1 MNNNHNSNNKNKSNE
16 PNKPDNN
23 DKKVDKSIY
32 YLSYFL
38 TDNNKNNNRD
48 RNKIKKYLIPLLT
61 FIVENENFNK
71 DSLTLK
77 KSFSVIIKNNYE
89 KLQSEF
95 KEKYIELKN
104 QNIVKEQKDLE
115 GKIDKSFEDAKLFL
129 RDFRNIMMHK
139 NVKEDTFSR
148 FDFEKF
154 DGELFSFLRIYLE
167 AQKENNL
174 KEIKILEDKN
184 LSLDKS
190 NFKKNYIEEILKI
203 TPEEMKK
210 NVKNVPFI
218 YCLMILAMFTESKY
232 IKELLDLIKVKKFVK
247 DIVSSFSLR
256 GGYKTLVPG
265 IVIKDDELY
274 KKQIDMSKEINKK
287 ANDTGKRI
295 IKDLKY
301 FNVDKEKTNIN
312 SEEIIYKNILKFYGY
327 GNSFPK
333 IEELEDA
340 IREFKAKE
348 LSQAN
353 KNKIESDYNKIIPT
367 LKNVFRNEDIFM
379 KEAIR
384 FLSYKHGGVFG
395 KDTWTISGNAVIW
408 LEPNDNLLF
417 DLRKRI
423 KPSKNGMNSIYK
435 IVYNKENADRFSLNR
450 YNLRALITSILIKGG
465 LNFKE
470 LKKTSTNDLKVK
482 NPNTKNTNYL
492 AQDLKNKIPNWN
504 SYKQASLVVKTVRKS
519 IIGDIHLHNVDSI
532 SFHQNFMRILCRL
545 DNKIDN
551 IYSDAIDIITTYG
564 IPTKNVGEE
573 ISKLLKYDNLKDM
586 ALASADIL
594 VKLKKKKDDK
604 QSEASFKTWSKFAF
618 LPVNNKNEKIYSLL
632 GWENIKDNLINNND
646 SNIQVDIFEIL
657 YNYFKKNNIALPPIV
672 DIYKNYIKINEIKY
686 YRNKE
691 IRNIIAEEMILYFIS
706 HYYIQEKMPSVK
718 DSKKYFYFESY
729 TDEKDN
735 SPFKFNLIWDLNPRI
750 KINIK
755 DYMKRDVR
763 QALDYIFDIYR
774 IKNEGKINGKED
786 LQKCL
791 ESCLSSY
798 NIIRNDEI
806 LKSKCPKQT
815 STRENNILNEDNIKD
830 IVKALIWAQ
839 KELLYFICNIEVHII
854 YTLYN
859 TLDKAKIDNLK
870 EDGNYFNFFKLIE
883 FYNQNI
889 ETIKLNENF
898 KNKKKFDDELL
909 VKLNMIRKMLAH
921 GRLIDEYK
929 DKHENINYSSIISIL
944 DMSLKNIFGKSL
956 SDFYGNKNHKTGG
969 EKKYYNKSNNK
980 FVNEKRGINR

>member
-1 MNNNHNSNNKNKSNE
+1 
-16 PNKPDNN
+16 
-23 DKKVDKSIY
+23 
-32 YLSYFL
+32 
-38 TDNNKNNNRD
+38 
-48 RNKIKKYLIPLLT
+48 
-61 FIVENENFNK
+61 
-71 DSLTLK
+71 
-77 KSFSVIIKNNYE
+77 
-89 KLQSEF
+89 
-95 KEKYIELKN
+95 
-104 QNIVKEQKDLE
+104 
-115 GKIDKSFEDAKLFL
+115 
-129 RDFRNIMMHK
+129 MMHK
-139 NVKEDTFSR
+139 NVIEDTFSR
-148 FDFEKF
+148 FYFKKF
-154 DGELFSFLRIYLE
+154 NGELFYFFSIYLVLE
-167 AQKENNL
+167 AEKENSL
-174 KEIKILEDKN
+174 KENKILEDKK

-190 NFKKNYIEEILKI
+190 NFKKNYLEEILKI

-247 DIVSSFSLR
+247 DIVSDFSLR

-274 KKQIDMSKEINKK
+274 LKQINTSKEINKK

-353 KNKIESDYNKIIPT
+353 KNKIEGIKQYNKNAREYNSKVAIEMPKLAIQNENKNFETDYNKIIPT

-384 FLSYKHGGVFG
+384 FLSYENEGEFG

-450 YNLRALITSILIKGG
+450 YNLRALITSILINGD
-465 LNFKE
+465 LSFKD
-470 LKKTSTNDLKVK
+470 LKDTATNNLKVK
-482 NPNTKNTNYL
+482 NHNSENTNNL
-492 AQDLKNKIPNWN
+492 SQDLKNKIPNWN
-504 SYKQASLVVKTVRKS
+504 RYKKASLIVKTVRKS
-519 IIGDIHLHNVDSI
+519 IIKDIYLHNKDSI
-532 SFHQNFMRILCRL
+532 SFHQNFMRILYRL
-545 DNKIDN
+545 DNKN
-551 IYSDAIDIITTYG
+551 GSIYSDAIDIITTYG

-646 SNIQVDIFEIL
+646 SNIQIDIFEIL

-691 IRNIIAEEMILYFIS
+691 IRNIIYF
-706 HYYIQEKMPSVK
+706 
-718 DSKKYFYFESY
+718 
-729 TDEKDN
+729 
-735 SPFKFNLIWDLNPRI
+735 
-750 KINIK
+750 
-755 DYMKRDVR
+755 
-763 QALDYIFDIYR
+763 
-774 IKNEGKINGKED
+774 
-786 LQKCL
+786 
-791 ESCLSSY
+791 
-798 NIIRNDEI
+798 
-806 LKSKCPKQT
+806 
-815 STRENNILNEDNIKD
+815 
-830 IVKALIWAQ
+830 
-839 KELLYFICNIEVHII
+839 
-854 YTLYN
+854 
-859 TLDKAKIDNLK
+859 
-870 EDGNYFNFFKLIE
+870 
-883 FYNQNI
+883 
-889 ETIKLNENF
+889 
-898 KNKKKFDDELL
+898 
-909 VKLNMIRKMLAH
+909 
-921 GRLIDEYK
+921 
-929 DKHENINYSSIISIL
+929 
-944 DMSLKNIFGKSL
+944 
-956 SDFYGNKNHKTGG
+956 
-969 EKKYYNKSNNK
+969 
-980 FVNEKRGINR
+980 

>member
-1 MNNNHNSNNKNKSNE
+1 M
-16 PNKPDNN
+16 
-23 DKKVDKSIY
+23 
-32 YLSYFL
+32 
-38 TDNNKNNNRD
+38 
-48 RNKIKKYLIPLLT
+48 
-61 FIVENENFNK
+61 
-71 DSLTLK
+71 
-77 KSFSVIIKNNYE
+77 
-89 KLQSEF
+89 
-95 KEKYIELKN
+95 
-104 QNIVKEQKDLE
+104 
-115 GKIDKSFEDAKLFL
+115 
-129 RDFRNIMMHK
+129 
-139 NVKEDTFSR
+139 
-148 FDFEKF
+148 
-154 DGELFSFLRIYLE
+154 E

-203 TPEEMKK
+203 TPEEMNK
-210 NVKNVPFI
+210 NVKNVLFI

-247 DIVSSFSLR
+247 DIVASFSLR

-265 IVIKDDELY
+265 VTIDNDEELY
-274 KKQIDMSKEINKK
+274 KKQIKMLEQIGKE

-312 SEEIIYKNILKFYGY
+312 SEEIIYKNILRFYGY

-333 IEELEDA
+333 IEELEDN
-340 IREFKAKE
+340 IREYKAKE
-348 LSQAN
+348 LVKANINKMEGIKQYNQNAREYNSKFVMGMPKLAIQNEN
-353 KNKIESDYNKIIPT
+353 KNFETDYEKIIPT

-384 FLSYKHGGVFG
+384 FLSSKHGGVFG

-435 IVYNKENADRFSLNR
+435 IVYNKENANRFSLNR

-470 LKKTSTNDLKVK
+470 LKETATNDLKVK
-482 NPNTKNTNYL
+482 NPNTKNTNDL

-504 SYKQASLVVKTVRKS
+504 RYKQASLVVKTVRKS

-545 DNKIDN
+545 DNKN
-551 IYSDAIDIITTYG
+551 GSIYSDAIDIITTYG
-564 IPTKNVGEE
+564 IPTNNVGEE

-735 SPFKFNLIWDLNPRI
+735 SHFKFNLIWDLNPRI

-774 IKNEGKINGKED
+774 INKEGKINGKED

-791 ESCLSSY
+791 ENCLSSY

-806 LKSKCPKQT
+806 LKSKCPKPT
-815 STRENNILNEDNIKD
+815 SIIENNILNEDNIKD

-839 KELLYFICNIEVHII
+839 KELLYFICGMETYLI
-854 YTLYN
+854 YKLSISLTEHQFKSLSEEKGYIDFKD
-859 TLDKAKIDNLK
+859 LIDNYNK
-870 EDGNYFNFFKLIE
+870 STDKKLEGKLSIVK
-883 FYNQNI
+883 NI
-889 ETIKLNENF
+889 
-898 KNKKKFDDELL
+898 
-909 VKLNMIRKMLAH
+909 LAH
-921 GRLIDEYK
+921 GRLSNYDY
-929 DKHENINYSSIISIL
+929 NIIVDIL
-944 DMSLKNIFGKSL
+944 DSSL
-956 SDFYGNKNHKTGG
+956 SKLNLSYLYEN
-969 EKKYYNKSNNK
+969 YNKKLS
-980 FVNEKRGINR
+980 IN

>member
-482 NPNTKNTNYL
+482 NPNTKNTNDL

-646 SNIQVDIFEIL
+646 SNIQIDIFEIL
-657 YNYFKKNNIALPPIV
+657 YNYFKKNNIALPP
-672 DIYKNYIKINEIKY
+672 
-686 YRNKE
+686 
-691 IRNIIAEEMILYFIS
+691 
-706 HYYIQEKMPSVK
+706 
-718 DSKKYFYFESY
+718 
-729 TDEKDN
+729 N
-735 SPFKFNLIWDLNPRI
+735 SRYL
-750 KINIK
+750 
-755 DYMKRDVR
+755 
-763 QALDYIFDIYR
+763 
-774 IKNEGKINGKED
+774 
-786 LQKCL
+786 
-791 ESCLSSY
+791 
-798 NIIRNDEI
+798 
-806 LKSKCPKQT
+806 
-815 STRENNILNEDNIKD
+815 
-830 IVKALIWAQ
+830 
-839 KELLYFICNIEVHII
+839 
-854 YTLYN
+854 
-859 TLDKAKIDNLK
+859 
-870 EDGNYFNFFKLIE
+870 
-883 FYNQNI
+883 
-889 ETIKLNENF
+889 
-898 KNKKKFDDELL
+898 
-909 VKLNMIRKMLAH
+909 
-921 GRLIDEYK
+921 
-929 DKHENINYSSIISIL
+929 
-944 DMSLKNIFGKSL
+944 
-956 SDFYGNKNHKTGG
+956 
-969 EKKYYNKSNNK
+969 
-980 FVNEKRGINR
+980 

>member
-1 MNNNHNSNNKNKSNE
+1 
-16 PNKPDNN
+16 
-23 DKKVDKSIY
+23 
-32 YLSYFL
+32 
-38 TDNNKNNNRD
+38 
-48 RNKIKKYLIPLLT
+48 
-61 FIVENENFNK
+61 
-71 DSLTLK
+71 
-77 KSFSVIIKNNYE
+77 
-89 KLQSEF
+89 
-95 KEKYIELKN
+95 
-104 QNIVKEQKDLE
+104 
-115 GKIDKSFEDAKLFL
+115 
-129 RDFRNIMMHK
+129 MMHK

-148 FDFEKF
+148 FYFKKF
-154 DGELFSFLRIYLE
+154 NGELFSFLRIYLE
-167 AQKENNL
+167 LEAEKENSL
-174 KEIKILEDKN
+174 KENKILEDKK

-190 NFKKNYIEEILKI
+190 NFKKNYLEEILKI

-247 DIVSSFSLR
+247 DIVSDFSLR

-274 KKQIDMSKEINKK
+274 LKQINTSKEINKK

-353 KNKIESDYNKIIPT
+353 KNKIEGIKQYNKNAREYNSKVAIEMPKLAIQNENKNFETDYNKIIPT

-384 FLSYKHGGVFG
+384 FLSYENEGEFG

-470 LKKTSTNDLKVK
+470 LKETATNDLKVK
-482 NPNTKNTNYL
+482 NPNTKNTNDL

-504 SYKQASLVVKTVRKS
+504 RYKQASLIVKTVRKS

-532 SFHQNFMRILCRL
+532 SFHQNFMRILYRL
-545 DNKIDN
+545 DNKN
-551 IYSDAIDIITTYG
+551 GSIYSDAIDIITTYG

-646 SNIQVDIFEIL
+646 SNIQIDIFEIL

-706 HYYIQEKMPSVK
+706 HYYIKQMQSFK
-718 DSKKYFYFESY
+718 DNKKYFYFESY

-735 SPFKFNLIWDLNPRI
+735 SPLKFNLVWDLNRQI
-750 KINIK
+750 KIKIK
-755 DYMKRDVR
+755 DYMKRDVK
-763 QALDYIFDIYR
+763 QSLDYIFDSHR
-774 IKNEGKINGKED
+774 IKEKGKINGKED
-786 LQKCL
+786 LQKCF

-798 NIIRNDEI
+798 NIITKHKI
-806 LKSKCPKQT
+806 LKSKCPKPT
-815 STRENNILNEDNIKD
+815 SVIENDILNENNIKD
-830 IVKALIWAQ
+830 IVKVLIWAQ
-839 KELLYFICNIEVHII
+839 KELLYFICDIESNII
-854 YTLYN
+854 YTLCN
-859 TLDKAKIDNLK
+859 TLDKTKIDNLK

-898 KNKKKFDDELL
+898 KNKKKFDNESL
-909 VKLNMIRKMLAH
+909 VKLLIIRNMLAH

>member
-32 YLSYFL
+32 CLSYFL

-71 DSLTLK
+71 DNLTLK

-203 TPEEMKK
+203 TPEEMNK

-247 DIVSSFSLR
+247 DIVASFSLR

-274 KKQIDMSKEINKK
+274 LKQIDMSKEINKK

-353 KNKIESDYNKIIPT
+353 KNKIEGIKQYNKNAREYNSKVAIEMPKLAIQNENKNFETDYNKIIPT

-417 DLRKRI
+417 DLTRR
-423 KPSKNGMNSIYK
+423 
-435 IVYNKENADRFSLNR
+435 LN
-450 YNLRALITSILIKGG
+450 LL
-465 LNFKE
+465 
-470 LKKTSTNDLKVK
+470 
-482 NPNTKNTNYL
+482 
-492 AQDLKNKIPNWN
+492 
-504 SYKQASLVVKTVRKS
+504 KTV
-519 IIGDIHLHNVDSI
+519 
-532 SFHQNFMRILCRL
+532 
-545 DNKIDN
+545 
-551 IYSDAIDIITTYG
+551 
-564 IPTKNVGEE
+564 
-573 ISKLLKYDNLKDM
+573 
-586 ALASADIL
+586 
-594 VKLKKKKDDK
+594 
-604 QSEASFKTWSKFAF
+604 
-618 LPVNNKNEKIYSLL
+618 
-632 GWENIKDNLINNND
+632 
-646 SNIQVDIFEIL
+646 
-657 YNYFKKNNIALPPIV
+657 
-672 DIYKNYIKINEIKY
+672 
-686 YRNKE
+686 
-691 IRNIIAEEMILYFIS
+691 
-706 HYYIQEKMPSVK
+706 
-718 DSKKYFYFESY
+718 
-729 TDEKDN
+729 
-735 SPFKFNLIWDLNPRI
+735 
-750 KINIK
+750 
-755 DYMKRDVR
+755 
-763 QALDYIFDIYR
+763 
-774 IKNEGKINGKED
+774 
-786 LQKCL
+786 
-791 ESCLSSY
+791 
-798 NIIRNDEI
+798 
-806 LKSKCPKQT
+806 
-815 STRENNILNEDNIKD
+815 
-830 IVKALIWAQ
+830 
-839 KELLYFICNIEVHII
+839 
-854 YTLYN
+854 
-859 TLDKAKIDNLK
+859 
-870 EDGNYFNFFKLIE
+870 
-883 FYNQNI
+883 
-889 ETIKLNENF
+889 
-898 KNKKKFDDELL
+898 
-909 VKLNMIRKMLAH
+909 
-921 GRLIDEYK
+921 
-929 DKHENINYSSIISIL
+929 
-944 DMSLKNIFGKSL
+944 
-956 SDFYGNKNHKTGG
+956 
-969 EKKYYNKSNNK
+969 
-980 FVNEKRGINR
+980 

>member
-1 MNNNHNSNNKNKSNE
+1 M
-16 PNKPDNN
+16 
-23 DKKVDKSIY
+23 
-32 YLSYFL
+32 
-38 TDNNKNNNRD
+38 
-48 RNKIKKYLIPLLT
+48 
-61 FIVENENFNK
+61 
-71 DSLTLK
+71 
-77 KSFSVIIKNNYE
+77 
-89 KLQSEF
+89 
-95 KEKYIELKN
+95 
-104 QNIVKEQKDLE
+104 
-115 GKIDKSFEDAKLFL
+115 
-129 RDFRNIMMHK
+129 
-139 NVKEDTFSR
+139 
-148 FDFEKF
+148 
-154 DGELFSFLRIYLE
+154 E
-167 AQKENNL
+167 AEKENSL
-174 KEIKILEDKN
+174 KENKILEDKK

-190 NFKKNYIEEILKI
+190 NFKKNYLEEILKI

-218 YCLMILAMFTESKY
+218 YGLMILAMFTESKY

-256 GGYKTLVPG
+256 GSYKTLVPG

-301 FNVDKEKTNIN
+301 FYVDKEKTNIN

-384 FLSYKHGGVFG
+384 FLSSKHGGVFG

-435 IVYNKENADRFSLNR
+435 IVYNKENANRFSLNR

-470 LKKTSTNDLKVK
+470 LKETATNDLKVK
-482 NPNTKNTNYL
+482 NPNTKNTNDL

-504 SYKQASLVVKTVRKS
+504 RYKQASLVVKTVRKS

-545 DNKIDN
+545 DNKN
-551 IYSDAIDIITTYG
+551 GSIYSDAIDIITTYG
-564 IPTKNVGEE
+564 IPTNNVGEE

-604 QSEASFKTWSKFAF
+604 QSEASFKTWSRFAF

-774 IKNEGKINGKED
+774 INKEGKIKGKED

-806 LKSKCPKQT
+806 LKSKYPKQT
-815 STRENNILNEDNIKD
+815 STIENNILNEDNIKD

-839 KELLYFICNIEVHII
+839 KELLYFICNIEADII

-859 TLDKAKIDNLK
+859 TLDKAEIDNLK
-870 EDGNYFNFFKLIE
+870 EDGNYFNFSKLIE

-889 ETIKLNENF
+889 EKIIKLNDKF
-898 KNKKKFDDELL
+898 KNKKKFDEESL
-909 VKLNMIRKMLAH
+909 VKLLIIRNMLAH
-921 GRLIDEYK
+921 GRLIDEYSLNENK
-929 DKHENINYSSIISIL
+929 DKHEDINYSSIIYIL
-944 DMSLKNIFGKSL
+944 DMSLKNIFDKSL

>member
-16 PNKPDNN
+16 PNKPNNN

-38 TDNNKNNNRD
+38 TDKDKKELELIDNRKKNLNIIIKD
-48 RNKIKKYLIPLLT
+48 KNKIKKYLIPLLT

-71 DSLTLK
+71 DNLTLK

-115 GKIDKSFEDAKLFL
+115 EKIDKSFEDAKLFL

-203 TPEEMKK
+203 TPEEMNK

-247 DIVSSFSLR
+247 DIVASFSLR

-274 KKQIDMSKEINKK
+274 LKQIDMSKEINKK

-384 FLSYKHGGVFG
+384 FLSSKHGAYLEKILGQFQEMRLYG
-395 KDTWTISGNAVIW
+395 LNLTIIYY
-408 LEPNDNLLF
+408 LICERELNLL
-417 DLRKRI
+417 
-423 KPSKNGMNSIYK
+423 
-435 IVYNKENADRFSLNR
+435 
-450 YNLRALITSILIKGG
+450 
-465 LNFKE
+465 
-470 LKKTSTNDLKVK
+470 
-482 NPNTKNTNYL
+482 
-492 AQDLKNKIPNWN
+492 
-504 SYKQASLVVKTVRKS
+504 KTV
-519 IIGDIHLHNVDSI
+519 
-532 SFHQNFMRILCRL
+532 
-545 DNKIDN
+545 
-551 IYSDAIDIITTYG
+551 
-564 IPTKNVGEE
+564 
-573 ISKLLKYDNLKDM
+573 
-586 ALASADIL
+586 
-594 VKLKKKKDDK
+594 
-604 QSEASFKTWSKFAF
+604 
-618 LPVNNKNEKIYSLL
+618 
-632 GWENIKDNLINNND
+632 
-646 SNIQVDIFEIL
+646 
-657 YNYFKKNNIALPPIV
+657 
-672 DIYKNYIKINEIKY
+672 
-686 YRNKE
+686 
-691 IRNIIAEEMILYFIS
+691 
-706 HYYIQEKMPSVK
+706 
-718 DSKKYFYFESY
+718 
-729 TDEKDN
+729 
-735 SPFKFNLIWDLNPRI
+735 
-750 KINIK
+750 
-755 DYMKRDVR
+755 
-763 QALDYIFDIYR
+763 
-774 IKNEGKINGKED
+774 
-786 LQKCL
+786 
-791 ESCLSSY
+791 
-798 NIIRNDEI
+798 
-806 LKSKCPKQT
+806 
-815 STRENNILNEDNIKD
+815 
-830 IVKALIWAQ
+830 
-839 KELLYFICNIEVHII
+839 
-854 YTLYN
+854 
-859 TLDKAKIDNLK
+859 
-870 EDGNYFNFFKLIE
+870 
-883 FYNQNI
+883 
-889 ETIKLNENF
+889 
-898 KNKKKFDDELL
+898 
-909 VKLNMIRKMLAH
+909 
-921 GRLIDEYK
+921 
-929 DKHENINYSSIISIL
+929 
-944 DMSLKNIFGKSL
+944 
-956 SDFYGNKNHKTGG
+956 
-969 EKKYYNKSNNK
+969 
-980 FVNEKRGINR
+980 